1 MLNFWSL
8 FQHNLNKFLHDGMGG
23 SSLPFPEVLEIFK
36 RDVVSVPSERFF
48 PADVDVVWKL
58 LVVSTA
64 CVNGLF

>member
-1 MLNFWSL
+1 
-8 FQHNLNKFLHDGMGG
+8 MGG